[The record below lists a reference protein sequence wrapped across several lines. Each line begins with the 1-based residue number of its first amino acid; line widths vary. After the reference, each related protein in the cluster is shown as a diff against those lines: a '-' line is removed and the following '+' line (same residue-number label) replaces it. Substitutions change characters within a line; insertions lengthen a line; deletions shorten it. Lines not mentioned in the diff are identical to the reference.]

1 MDVDEGGQSFV
12 VADVLPGVAQ
22 GGLVDVCRFDVVLQ
36 VLGELRSLQ
45 VDGFLDL
52 RNGLGQQSSID
63 ILLRQVADD
72 VLKSKKGKLQKLVVR
87 SVRDF
92 CFFFVE

>member
-1 MDVDEGGQSFV
+1 MLALQHSGVVHDSELVDVDEGGQSFV

-22 GGLVDVCRFDVVLQ
+22 GGLVNVCGLDVVLQ

-52 RNGLGQQSSID
+52 RNGLSQKSSVH
-63 ILLRQVADD
+63 ILIRQVADD
-72 VLKSKKGKLQKLVVR
+72 VLKRKKGQL
-87 SVRDF
+87 
-92 CFFFVE
+92 